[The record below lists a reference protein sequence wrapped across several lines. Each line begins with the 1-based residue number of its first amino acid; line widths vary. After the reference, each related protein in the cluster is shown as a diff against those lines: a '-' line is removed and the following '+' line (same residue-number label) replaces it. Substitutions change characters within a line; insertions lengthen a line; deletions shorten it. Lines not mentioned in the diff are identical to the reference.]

1 MLQLVPQHHRDPL
14 EQLVPKPRRG
24 AGEDSTGACR
34 VWLSPGDTGQTLET
48 RGRPWR
54 PKNSLSGHL
63 LHMIMHPRPPQAH
76 TNCSESC
83 RSPCQGQELTQ
94 VPQCQSCVT
103 SPGWGGRPPC
113 LLEMAPR
120 SPSAHV
126 KHSVC
131 TLLCSALGLRAHY
144 TQAGIIYDLHTW
156 QLCTHQGSFLPSLSL
171 SLLST
176 DCIPLWQCLCC
187 QQTPHNPLH
196 QGPASMGRGER
207 EDNCAGSARTRH
219 RLTVSG
225 QAPPE
230 SLPGCDGA

>member
-1 MLQLVPQHHRDPL
+1 MS
-14 EQLVPKPRRG
+14 G
-24 AGEDSTGACR
+24 TGTDSGPT
-34 VWLSPGDTGQTLET
+34 V
-48 RGRPWR
+48 
-54 PKNSLSGHL
+54 
-63 LHMIMHPRPPQAH
+63 
-76 TNCSESC
+76 SELCHFSW
-83 RSPCQGQELTQ
+83 
-94 VPQCQSCVT
+94 V
-103 SPGWGGRPPC
+103 GGRPPC

-156 QLCTHQGSFLPSLSL
+156 QLCTHQGSFLLSLSL